1 MLQLLAMRL
10 EEEEEEEGAVRVG
23 KALIP
28 AVTVEEVVLSAALV
42 CPAALPL
49 ISTAC
54 DMCAST

>member
-1 MLQLLAMRL
+1 MRL
-10 EEEEEEEGAVRVG
+10 EEEEEEEGAVRVV